1 MTTNGQQVGRSASI
15 LFGSETGNACD
26 YAEELGRISER
37 LHFHTTITKLDDVE
51 PSYLTQFSF
60 VVIIISTTGQGD
72 LPLNARIFWK
82 ELLRKKLPR
91 SYLQNATFT
100 TFGLGDSSYPK
111 FNWAARKLHKRL
123 LQLSANE
130 FYPRG
135 EANERHDEGLDASW
149 VPWSTDLRNHLL
161 QKFPLGEG
169 FAPIPDN
176 VLLEPKW
183 LLATTPEVAG
193 IGDVGND
200 AGDDVRLLKDYTPIH
215 KQDSIQS
222 SIGQTLSSSTN
233 EGPMQLDVVLQT
245 NRRLTPESHWQDV
258 RHLEFFC
265 PVTVDYGPGDVI
277 SIQPQNAIEDVQSM
291 LKMMSW
297 EDVADKQIAF
307 APTNKDTKDLSIPP
321 KTASFHKHSSLTLRK
336 LLTEYVDLTAIPRRS
351 FFSLIAHF
359 TNDPMHKERLLEFAD
374 TKYTDELYD
383 YTTRPRRSVL
393 EVLQEFDSVK
403 IPLQWAATVFPEL
416 RGRQFSIA
424 SGGQLKRGPGSGSGS
439 GTHFD
444 LLVAIVRYK
453 TVIKKFR
460 EGVCT
465 RYLAGLSAGTEL
477 RVTLQKG
484 SLNFKKAEA
493 KRPVVMIAPGTGVA
507 PMRSL
512 IWERYML
519 HVNHKP
525 DTNASSSTDFD
536 AVGETV
542 LFYGCRSSGADH
554 FFNEEWDA
562 LKEKMPLQVYTAFS
576 RDQDEKIYVQDIIR
590 KQAALVYRL
599 LYLSGGMAYVCGSSG
614 RMPQAVR
621 ASLTDAFQRAGN
633 MQANIAEKFL
643 ELLEKEGRYKQ
654 ETW

>member
-26 YAEELGRISER
+26 YAEEFGRISER
-37 LHFHTTITKLDDVE
+37 LHFHTTVAKLNDVK
-51 PSYLTQFSF
+51 PSSLAQFSF

-72 LPLNARIFWK
+72 VPFNARTFWK
-82 ELLRKKLPR
+82 ELLRKKLPL
-91 SYLQNATFT
+91 SYLQNVTFT

-149 VPWSTDLRNHLL
+149 VPWSTDLRYHLL

-169 FAPIPDN
+169 FSPIPDN
-176 VLLEPKW
+176 VLLEPRW
-183 LLATTPEVAG
+183 LLATTPEVAR
-193 IGDVGND
+193 IGD
-200 AGDDVRLLKDYTPIH
+200 AGKNARDDVQLSEVYAPIN
-215 KQDSIQS
+215 KQGLTQS
-222 SIGQTLSSSTN
+222 SIGHALNSSTN
-233 EGPMQLDVVLQT
+233 EGSVQLDAVLQM

-258 RHLEFFC
+258 RHLEFSS
-265 PVTVDYGPGDVI
+265 PVTARYGPGDVL

-291 LKMMSW
+291 LKMMGW
-297 EDVADKQIAF
+297 EEVADQQIAF
-307 APTNKDTKDLSIPP
+307 APTKQDTKGLSVPAQTVP
-321 KTASFHKHSSLTLRK
+321 FHNHSSLTLRK
-336 LLTEYVDLTAIPRRS
+336 LLTDYVDLTAIPRRS

-359 TNDPMHKERLLEFAD
+359 TNDPLHKERLLEFAD
-374 TKYTDELYD
+374 TKYIDELYD

-403 IPLQWAATVFPEL
+403 VPSRWAAAVLPEL

-424 SGGQLKRGPGSGSGS
+424 SGGQLKHGPSS

-465 RYLAGLSAGTEL
+465 RYLAGLSAGTKL

-484 SLNFKKAEA
+484 SLSFKKAEA

-512 IWERYML
+512 IWERYMVHL
-519 HVNHKP
+519 NHKP
-525 DTNASSSTDFD
+525 DTNDFNGARAAD
-536 AVGETV
+536 FGAVGETV
-542 LFYGCRSSGADH
+542 LIYGCRNADVDH
-554 FFNEEWDA
+554 FFREEWDS

-576 RDQDEKIYVQDIIR
+576 RDQVEKIYVQDIIR
-590 KQAALVYRL
+590 EQAALVYRL
-599 LYLSGGMAYVCGSSG
+599 LYLSGGTAYVCGSSG

-621 ASLTDAFQRAGN
+621 ASLTDAFQKAGN
-633 MQANIAEKFL
+633 MQANIAEEFL